1 MGRITQRT
9 APDPLARKLAA
20 AGARAAIALEC
31 DGSVDPLPALHRH
44 HDGAHWVG
52 VAREALPDA
61 ATFERAVLVADDG
74 QWWFE
79 LRAVTW
85 RGLAERADAPP
96 FEDYTDLVWLR
107 FEPRGAIAWDYGRLH
122 EAPDEEDA

>member
-1 MGRITQRT
+1 MPRITQRT

-20 AGARAAIALEC
+20 AGARAAIALDR
-31 DGSVDPLPALHRH
+31 DGMVDPLPALHRRH
-44 HDGAHWVG
+44 GDAHWIG
-52 VAREALPDA
+52 VARGALPDA
-61 ATFERAVLVADDG
+61 AAFERAVLVVDDG

-85 RGLAERADAPP
+85 RGRAERVDAPP
-96 FEDYTDLVWLR
+96 FVSGADLVWLR

-122 EAPDEEDA
+122 ESPEDEDA